1 MEEKLRQE
9 PTNIIK
15 IVLFGPESTGKTTLS
30 KLLANHFKTEW
41 VPEFAREYLQNKW
54 DLEHKTCENHD
65 LLPIAIGQ
73 IQLENELAKKADKL
87 LICDTDILETMVY
100 SLTYYGGEVDPVL
113 EKAAIANSYDLYLL
127 TSIDIPWEK
136 DDLRDRPEQR
146 QEMFNAF
153 EKALIDYH
161 KPYVLLTGDTINRFK
176 KVVKIID
183 KLLAEKNLYT

>member
-9 PTNIIK
+9 HTDIIK

-30 KLLANHFKTEW
+30 KLLANHYKTEW
-41 VPEFAREYLQNKW
+41 VPEFARDYLQDKW
-54 DLEHKTCENHD
+54 NLEQKTCENDD

-73 IQLENELAKKADKL
+73 IQLENELAKKANKI

-100 SLTYYGGEVDPVL
+100 SLTYYGGFVDKEL

-153 EKALIDYH
+153 EKVLIDYNR
-161 KPYVLLTGDTINRFK
+161 PYVLLTGDTISRFK

-183 KLLAEKNLYT
+183 KLLEEKNL